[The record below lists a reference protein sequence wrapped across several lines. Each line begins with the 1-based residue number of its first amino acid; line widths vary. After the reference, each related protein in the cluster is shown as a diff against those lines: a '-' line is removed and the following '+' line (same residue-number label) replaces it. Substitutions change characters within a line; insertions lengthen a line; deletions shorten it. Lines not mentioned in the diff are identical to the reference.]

1 MTMLEQMFKLKENGT
16 DVRTE
21 VIAGVTTFMTMA
33 YIIFVNPGI
42 LAAAGVPA
50 SGAMV
55 ATTLAAGLITIVMG
69 LATNYPFALASG
81 MGLNAFVAFGL
92 VKGMGLSWQTA
103 MGMVFLEGL
112 IITLLVLT
120 NFREVV
126 MHAIPITLKRAIG
139 VGIGLFIAFIGLQSA
154 KFVVASPATLV
165 QLGSFRQPETVVATL
180 GLVITAFLVARR
192 VKGGILLGIL
202 ATTVIALFAGVTRL
216 PAGAWV
222 STNLDTSTIL
232 ALDVRSALNL
242 TLWMTIF
249 ALMITD
255 FFDTMGTVIA
265 VGGEA
270 GFLDKEGRLPRLKK
284 VLLVDSMAA
293 VLGGVFGASSVTTYI
308 ESAAGVSE
316 GGRTGLT
323 AVVTGLLF
331 LLAVFFAPIAGIVPA
346 AATAPALIIV
356 GFLMMTVVKDIRF
369 DEYDEAIPAF
379 LILLGIPL
387 TYNISY
393 GIGLGFISYIVIKAL
408 RGKFKEIHPLMWLV
422 ALAFAVNFFF
432 QAR

>member
-1 MTMLEQMFKLKENGT
+1 MFERMFKLKENGT

-21 VIAGVTTFMTMA
+21 IIAGITTFMTMA
-33 YIIFVNPGI
+33 YIIFVNPSI
-42 LAAAGVPA
+42 LSAAGVPA
-50 SGAMV
+50 AGATV
-55 ATTLAAGLITIVMG
+55 ATALAAGLITIVMG

-92 VKGMGLSWQTA
+92 VKGMGLTWQTA
-103 MGMVFLEGL
+103 MGMIFLEGL

-120 NFREVV
+120 NFREAV
-126 MHAIPITLKRAIG
+126 MNAIPITLKRAIG
-139 VGIGLFIAFIGLQSA
+139 VGIGLFIAFIGFQEA

-165 QLGSFRQPETVVATL
+165 QLGSFLKPETWVAAL

-192 VKGGILLGIL
+192 VRGGILLGIL
-202 ATTVIALFAGVTRL
+202 ATTVIALFTGVTKL
-216 PAGAWV
+216 PTRSWV
-222 STNLDTSTIL
+222 SAKLDTSTIL
-232 ALDVRSALNL
+232 ALDVRSALNIG
-242 TLWMTIF
+242 LWTTIF
-249 ALMITD
+249 ALLITD

-265 VGGEA
+265 IGGEA
-270 GFLDKEGRLPRLKK
+270 NFLDKQGRLPRLKN
-284 VLLVDSMAA
+284 VLLVDSFAA
-293 VLGGVFGASSVTTYI
+293 MLGGLFGASSVTTYI
-308 ESAAGVSE
+308 ESAAGVGE

-323 AVVTGLLF
+323 AVVTGILF

-369 DEYDEAIPAF
+369 DQYDEAIPAF

-393 GIGLGFISYIVIKAL
+393 GIGLGFISYTVIKAL
-408 RGKFKEIHPLMWLV
+408 RGKFKDIHPLMWIV
-422 ALAFAVNFFF
+422 ALGFAANFFF
-432 QAR
+432 QAK